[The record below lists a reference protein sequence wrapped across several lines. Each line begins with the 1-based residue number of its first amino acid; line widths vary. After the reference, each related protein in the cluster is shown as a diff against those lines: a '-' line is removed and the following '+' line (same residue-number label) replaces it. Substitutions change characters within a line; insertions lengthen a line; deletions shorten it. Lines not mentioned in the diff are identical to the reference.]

1 MYNNNYRTPEEMK
14 YYGSDLNKF
23 VDKNCFHE
31 MTVNNMDLLIYK
43 RSKKH
48 IRIIESKHISEG
60 AMEFSQK
67 EVLKILS
74 TAQFSGYIFEVF
86 IVIGDP
92 PDYEPV
98 TIIDIIK
105 SKIYKIKEKQ
115 DFIDW
120 LEFKKEL
127 CKCLNLY
134 YL

>member
-1 MYNNNYRTPEEMK
+1 MYNNYRTPEEMK

-23 VDKNCFHE
+23 VNENCSKE
-31 MTVNNMDLLIYK
+31 QTVINIDLLIYK

-92 PDYEPV
+92 PNYEPV
-98 TIIDIIK
+98 KIVDITDN
-105 SKIYKIKEKQ
+105 KIYTIKNKN
-115 DFIDW
+115 DFINW
-120 LEFKKEL
+120 LEFEKEL
-127 CKCLNLY
+127 A
-134 YL
+134 

>member
-1 MYNNNYRTPEEMK
+1 MDYRTIKEK
-14 YYGSDLNKF
+14 IYYGSDLNKF
-23 VDKNCFHE
+23 VNKNCSKE
-31 MTVNNMDLLIYK
+31 QTVINIDLLIYK
-43 RSKKH
+43 RSEKH

-127 CKCLNLY
+127 
-134 YL
+134 